1 MSTANV
7 ILPFFVGEGEPLFV
21 LLPSKKLLHELRHTC
36 SCGAAMMRL
45 NGQLSASADQMCVYV
60 PSDAL
65 RALACAALALVLIVL
80 PDQAHAGAGEGAEV
94 GVGAGAGGELEYAKW
109 LRSEFGARQP
119 VAVDA
124 ALKALSTLS
133 RKRNRLGPALVHSAG
148 AFVGDKAQIPK
159 VLYTVNFI

>member
-1 MSTANV
+1 MK
-7 ILPFFVGEGEPLFV
+7 E
-21 LLPSKKLLHELRHTC
+21 
-36 SCGAAMMRL
+36 
-45 NGQLSASADQMCVYV
+45 YV

-65 RALACAALALVLIVL
+65 RTLACAALALVLIVL
-80 PDQAHAGAGEGAEV
+80 PDQAHAGDGAGG
-94 GVGAGAGGELEYAKW
+94 GVGGGAGGELEYAKW

-148 AFVGDKAQIPK
+148 AFVGDKAQIPQ
-159 VLYTVNFI
+159 VLCTVNFM